1 MSEISDGYETN
12 TYNIRK
18 EVLKMK
24 RNFELFNYKN
34 LGSVRVQLDE
44 QGNPWFCL
52 NDVCGILGIASPWNI
67 TSRLDEKGI
76 CSTEVLTNGGNQKM
90 TFIDEGN
97 LYEAIGRSRK
107 PEAKAFMNWV
117 YREVLPSI
125 RKTGSYN
132 LPSMTVNEILHSIT
146 GTLVEH
152 DKKFNAYDKRFNT
165 VGEKI
170 STLENG
176 YENHNNEIVV
186 MKTNISDIRRIQE
199 EFIKSGYLSVR
210 GFCILANL
218 KLPVSETSKIGKK
231 ATNICKLNNIRMGTE
246 PDDHFGYVNTYP
258 YSVLAEIFDEYV
270 KN

>member
-1 MSEISDGYETN
+1 ME
-12 TYNIRK
+12 RF
-18 EVLKMK
+18 
-24 RNFELFNYKN
+24 FELFDYKN
-34 LGSVRVQLDE
+34 LGKVRVQVDE
-44 QGNPWFCL
+44 NGNPWFCL
-52 NDVCGILGIASPWNI
+52 SDVCGILGLTTTAKV
-67 TSRLDEKGI
+67 TTRLDPKGVSSI
-76 CSTEVLTNGGNQKM
+76 HTLTEGGPQKM

-132 LPSMTVNEILHSIT
+132 TSNMTPNEILHSIT
-146 GTLVEH
+146 GALVEH
-152 DKKFNAYDKRFNT
+152 EKRFNKMD
-165 VGEKI
+165 GKI

-176 YENHNNEIVV
+176 YETHSNEIVV
-186 MKTNISDIRRIQE
+186 MKTDISDIRRIQE
-199 EFIKSGYLSVR
+199 VFIKSGYLSVR

-218 KLPVSETSKIGKK
+218 KLPVSETAKLGKK
-231 ATNICKLNNIRMGTE
+231 ATNVCKLNNIRMGTE